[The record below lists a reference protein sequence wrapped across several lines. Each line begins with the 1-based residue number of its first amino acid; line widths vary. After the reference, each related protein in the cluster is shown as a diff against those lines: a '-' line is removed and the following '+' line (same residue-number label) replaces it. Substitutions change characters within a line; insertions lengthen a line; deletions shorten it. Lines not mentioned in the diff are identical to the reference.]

1 MKGRKLVINTLSN
14 QRTDRQGTAC
24 CTHHFK
30 PVCKATEIGIFLVA
44 LDDRGFHSFP
54 RTFDENLRA
63 IYREE
68 LDFLQLSN
76 TPEQDLWWAERNI
89 GGLQRPLSLGEATAG
104 IPSPHIPFGM
114 QDYQKKTNIFL
125 NLISNN
131 HQDYGGS

>member
-1 MKGRKLVINTLSN
+1 M
-14 QRTDRQGTAC
+14 DRQRAVC

-44 LDDRGFHSFP
+44 VDDRGFHSFP
-54 RTFDENLRA
+54 CTFDENLGA

-89 GGLQRPLSLGEATAG
+89 SSLQRPLSLGEATAG
-104 IPSPHIPFGM
+104 MPSPHILLGM
-114 QDYQKKTNIFL
+114 QDYQKKTKSDI
-125 NLISNN
+125 
-131 HQDYGGS
+131 